1 MTSGT
6 IDRHSLLAL
15 CVAAATVVATFFAS
29 SAGAAD
35 SETRTTGPFHAVMFA
50 GSWTVDVKVGGES
63 SVVIEGKK
71 DLIDKVKTEVVDGEL
86 RIGLDDNLFSFLGSH
101 DLSGLTAHVTIPE
114 LTAFTLNGSGK
125 ADIGGLNG
133 GTTKFM
139 LDGSGDIKAK
149 GKLDTV
155 NLVVNGSGTANLS
168 ALEAAKASAMVNGS
182 GDAMVDPR
190 ETLAASINGSGQV
203 TYVHEG
209 VKVTSVIHG
218 SGMVEKK

>member
-29 SAGAAD
+29 PAGAVD
-35 SETRTTGPFHAVMFA
+35 SETRTTEPFHAVTFS
-50 GSWTVDVKVGGES
+50 GSWTVDVKVGGEQ

-86 RIGLDDNLFSFLGSH
+86 RIGLDSDLLSFFAHH
-101 DLSGLTAHVTIPE
+101 DLDGLTARVTVPA

-125 ADIGGLNG
+125 ADIGGLAG

-190 ETLAASINGSGQV
+190 ETLAATVNGSGQV
-203 TYVHEG
+203 TYAREDI
-209 VKVTSVIHG
+209 KVTSVIHG
-218 SGMVEKK
+218 SGMIEKK